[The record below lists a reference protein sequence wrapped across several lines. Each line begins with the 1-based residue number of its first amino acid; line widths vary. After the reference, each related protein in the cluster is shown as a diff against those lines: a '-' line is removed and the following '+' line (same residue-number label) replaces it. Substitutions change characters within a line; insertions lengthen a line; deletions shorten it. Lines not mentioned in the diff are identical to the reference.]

1 MTAFFN
7 TGLTQQQFLEDYWQK
22 KPLLIRQA
30 FADFQSPV
38 TADDLVELA
47 CEPEIE
53 SRLIQEDAQSGDWQ
67 LRSEGLSEEDFETLA
82 ATHWTVLVQDLDKH
96 LPELQGLLDPF
107 RFLPDWR
114 HDDLMASYAP
124 KFGSVGAH
132 TDSYDVF
139 LLQAM
144 GTRRWQI
151 SEQPL
156 LQPELIAGLDLQIL
170 KSFDSDQSWDLAPGD
185 MLYVPPH
192 FAHHGV
198 ALDDCITFSIGFR
211 APSKVEVLDAV
222 TNALLEGDL
231 GRGRYSD
238 PKLITAEHTHEIS
251 QQAVA
256 EVKQLLHDAIDEADP
271 LIASALGRLLTDTK
285 NSLIELAE
293 DAIADLP
300 TIEELAVQFKQGKV
314 LERNLYYR
322 FAWTRSD
329 QASQL
334 FCAGEAYDLEDYEHA
349 ILLTEKALLTEAEW
363 HLLSL
368 NPHSVDVLCQLIAEG
383 AWFWQNASQQE

>member
-7 TGLTQQQFLEDYWQK
+7 TGLTQQQFLNEYWQK

-30 FADFQSPV
+30 FTNFQSTI
-38 TADDLVELA
+38 TADDLIELA
-47 CEPEIE
+47 CEPDIE
-53 SRLIQEDAQSGDWQ
+53 SRLIEQSEQSGDW
-67 LRSEGLSEEDFETLA
+67 LLKSEGLSEQDFDKLP
-82 ATHWTVLVQDLDKH
+82 ATHWTVLVQDIDKH
-96 LPELQGLLDPF
+96 LPELQPVIDPF

-124 KFGSVGAH
+124 KSGSVGAH

-139 LLQAM
+139 LLQTM
-144 GTRRWQI
+144 GTRRWQV
-151 SEQPL
+151 SDQPI

-170 KSFDSDQSWDLAPGD
+170 KTFDPDQSWDLAPGD

-222 TNALLEGDL
+222 TNALLEGNL
-231 GRGRYSD
+231 GQGRYSD
-238 PKLITAEHTHEIS
+238 PELITAQHTHEIS
-251 QQAVA
+251 QQAVTK
-256 EVKQLLHDAIDEADP
+256 VKQLLHDVIDEADP
-271 LIASALGRLLTDTK
+271 LIASALGRLVTDTK

-293 DAIADLP
+293 DNSSDLP
-300 TIEELAVQFKQGKV
+300 TAEELTVQFKQGKV

-322 FAWTRSD
+322 FAWTRND
-329 QASQL
+329 QTSQL
-334 FCAGEAYDLEDYEHA
+334 FFAAEAYDLIDYEHA
-349 ILLTEKALLTEAEW
+349 ILLTEKTLLTEAEW
-363 HLLSL
+363 RLLSL
-368 NPHSVDVLCQLIAEG
+368 NPQSVDVLCELIAEG
-383 AWFWQNASQQE
+383 GWFWQDLS

>member
-7 TGLTQQQFLEDYWQK
+7 TGLTQQQFLDEYWQK

-30 FADFQSPV
+30 FTNFQSTI
-38 TADDLVELA
+38 TADDLIELA
-47 CEPEIE
+47 CEPDIE
-53 SRLIQEDAQSGDWQ
+53 SRLIEQSEQSGDW
-67 LRSEGLSEEDFETLA
+67 LLKSEGLSEQDFDKLP
-82 ATHWTVLVQDLDKH
+82 ATHWTVLVQDIDKH
-96 LPELQGLLDPF
+96 LPELQPVIDPF

-124 KFGSVGAH
+124 KSGSVGAH

-139 LLQAM
+139 LLQTM
-144 GTRRWQI
+144 GTRRWQV
-151 SEQPL
+151 SDQPI

-170 KSFDSDQSWDLAPGD
+170 KTFDPDQSWDLVPGD

-222 TNALLEGDL
+222 TNALLEGNL
-231 GRGRYSD
+231 GQGRYSD
-238 PKLITAEHTHEIS
+238 PELITAQHTHEIS
-251 QQAVA
+251 QQAVTK
-256 EVKQLLHDAIDEADP
+256 VKQLLHDVIDEADP
-271 LIASALGRLLTDTK
+271 LIASALGRLVTDTK

-293 DAIADLP
+293 DNSSDLP
-300 TIEELAVQFKQGKV
+300 TAEELTVQFKQGKV

-322 FAWTRSD
+322 FAWTRND
-329 QASQL
+329 QTSQL
-334 FCAGEAYDLEDYEHA
+334 FFAAEAYDLIDYEHA
-349 ILLTEKALLTEAEW
+349 ILLTEKTLLTEAEW
-363 HLLSL
+363 RLLSL
-368 NPHSVDVLCQLIAEG
+368 NPQSVDVLCELIAEG
-383 AWFWQNASQQE
+383 GWFWQDLS

>member
-7 TGLTQQQFLEDYWQK
+7 TGLTQQQFLDEYWQK

-30 FADFQSPV
+30 FTNFQSTI
-38 TADDLVELA
+38 TADDLIELA
-47 CEPEIE
+47 CEPDIE
-53 SRLIQEDAQSGDWQ
+53 SRLIEQSEQSGDW
-67 LRSEGLSEEDFETLA
+67 LLKSEGLSEQDFDKLP
-82 ATHWTVLVQDLDKH
+82 ATHWTVLVQDIDKH
-96 LPELQGLLDPF
+96 LPELQPVIDPF

-124 KFGSVGAH
+124 KSGSVGAH

-139 LLQAM
+139 LLQTM
-144 GTRRWQI
+144 GTRRWQV
-151 SEQPL
+151 SDQPI

-170 KSFDSDQSWDLAPGD
+170 KTFDPDQSWDLAPGD

-222 TNALLEGDL
+222 TNALLEGNL
-231 GRGRYSD
+231 GQGRYSD
-238 PKLITAEHTHEIS
+238 PELITAQHTHEIS
-251 QQAVA
+251 QQTVTKI
-256 EVKQLLHDAIDEADP
+256 KQLLHDVIDEADP
-271 LIASALGRLLTDTK
+271 LIASALGRLVTDTK

-293 DAIADLP
+293 DNSSDLP
-300 TIEELAVQFKQGKV
+300 TAEELTVQFKQGKV

-322 FAWTRSD
+322 FAWTRND
-329 QASQL
+329 QTSQL
-334 FCAGEAYDLEDYEHA
+334 FFAAEAYDLIDYEHA
-349 ILLTEKALLTEAEW
+349 ILLTEKTLLTEAEW
-363 HLLSL
+363 RLLSL
-368 NPHSVDVLCQLIAEG
+368 NPQSVDVLCELIAEG
-383 AWFWQNASQQE
+383 GWFWQDLS